1 MYIAYA
7 RLQLSA
13 QVPPRLAKWV
23 VRVGGLQGGWV
34 GWVCRQPGHQHHR
47 AAPRSA
53 QVLLF
58 VCSPLPFAAFSPT
71 LVFLSQVLNIKKASL
86 AGILL
91 PEKKLLLLLLP
102 HFHPSPHL
110 TSLRLIR
117 FIDFRELISY
127 AYTSVV
133 LYYVYGG
140 LKEHLPVRF
149 SIWPSISLDYF
160 VSPRFRF
167 RSTLYSFPFA
177 FLIKF
182 PRANCIL

>member
-23 VRVGGLQGGWV
+23 VRVGGLQGVGWV
-34 GWVCRQPGHQHHR
+34 GFVVNRDINITEHHV
-47 AAPRSA
+47 PLKFCYLSA
-53 QVLLF
+53 LHCHLRLF
-58 VCSPLPFAAFSPT
+58 PPT
-71 LVFLSQVLNIKKASL
+71 PAFLSQVLNIKKASL

-91 PEKKLLLLLLP
+91 PEKKLLLLP
-102 HFHPSPHL
+102 HTHPFPHL